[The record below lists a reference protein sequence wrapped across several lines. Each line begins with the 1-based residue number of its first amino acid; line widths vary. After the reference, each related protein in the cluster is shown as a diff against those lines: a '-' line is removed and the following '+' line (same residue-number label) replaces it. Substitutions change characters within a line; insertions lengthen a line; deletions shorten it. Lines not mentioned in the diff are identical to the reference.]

1 MFKPWVKKK
10 TSDLIEVTFHVLRL
24 VLKQI
29 WFVCIYTDRVILR
42 HVSDQRLD
50 IHDRNKYIYCLSAPV
65 FIVKKSSALA
75 EMNNTIFKC
84 LQVSNMHLTV

>member
-29 WFVCIYTDRVILR
+29 WFVCIYIDRVILR
-42 HVSDQRLD
+42 LVSDQRLD
-50 IHDRNKYIYCLSAPV
+50 IDDRNRYIHCLSALV
-65 FIVKKSSALA
+65 FVVKMAHALA
-75 EMNNTIFKC
+75 EMDNTIFKC
-84 LQVSNMHLTV
+84 PQVSNMHLTV

>member
-10 TSDLIEVTFHVLRL
+10 TSDLIEVTFHVLLL

-42 HVSDQRLD
+42 LVSDQRLD
-50 IHDRNKYIYCLSAPV
+50 IDDRNKYIYCLSAPV
-65 FIVKKSSALA
+65 FVVKKSSALA
-75 EMNNTIFKC
+75 EMDNTIFKC
-84 LQVSNMHLTV
+84 PQVSNMHLTV

>member
-42 HVSDQRLD
+42 LVSDQRLD
-50 IHDRNKYIYCLSAPV
+50 IDDRNKFIYCLSAPV

-75 EMNNTIFKC
+75 EMDNTIFKC
-84 LQVSNMHLTV
+84 PLVSNMHLTV

>member
-29 WFVCIYTDRVILR
+29 WFVCIYIDRVILR
-42 HVSDQRLD
+42 LVSDQRLD
-50 IHDRNKYIYCLSAPV
+50 IDDRNKYIYCLSAPV
-65 FIVKKSSALA
+65 FVVKKSSALA
-75 EMNNTIFKC
+75 EMDNTIFKC
-84 LQVSNMHLTV
+84 PQVSNMHLTV

>member
-10 TSDLIEVTFHVLRL
+10 TSDLIEVTFHVLQL

-42 HVSDQRLD
+42 LVSDQRLD
-50 IHDRNKYIYCLSAPV
+50 IHDRNKYIHCLSALV

-75 EMNNTIFKC
+75 EMDNTIFKC
-84 LQVSNMHLTV
+84 PQVSNMHLTV